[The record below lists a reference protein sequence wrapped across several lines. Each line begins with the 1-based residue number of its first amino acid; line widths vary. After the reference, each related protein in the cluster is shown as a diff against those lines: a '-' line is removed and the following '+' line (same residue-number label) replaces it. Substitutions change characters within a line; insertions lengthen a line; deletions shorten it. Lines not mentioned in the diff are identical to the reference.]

1 MILKNLTRRR
11 VPSRPNRDR
20 HRLRPTLT
28 MLEDRRLLST
38 FIVNNPTDTPVT
50 GQTDLRQAIV
60 QATTDTTNDTITF
73 DSTVFN
79 TPQTITLN
87 SGQLDLTK
95 ANGTLSIQGPG
106 ANLLSV
112 SGNNA
117 SRVFYLNGGSA
128 YLAGLT
134 VTGGYSANGGGLYNN
149 GGTAMLNNCTV
160 SGNSA
165 SNGGGGLDNNGGTAT
180 LTNCTVSYNSAS
192 NGGGGLDNNGGT
204 ATLTNC
210 TVSGNFAGNGGGG
223 LENNGGTATLTNCT
237 VSGNSATNSG
247 GGLENN
253 GGAAMLTLTNCTV
266 SGNTAGYYGNGG
278 GLYNKGGTATLTNTI
293 VAGNTAGTAGT
304 GPDASGVFTSQG
316 NNLIGETD
324 GSSGWVGSDLT
335 GTIAQPLNP
344 LLAPLGN
351 YGGPTQTM
359 ALLPGSPA
367 IDAGDDA
374 AAASL
379 TTDQRGVGFPR
390 ILGSHVDIG
399 AYEATPPDSFVVTT
413 AADVV
418 DANDGVTSLREAI
431 LAANADPNLT
441 TITFAPS
448 LDGTPIVL
456 TAGGDLD
463 VSTNVTIQ
471 GNGAANT
478 IIDASGL
485 GDRVLQVLPGG
496 DLTLD
501 GVTVTGGNEST
512 GTGGGTGGGIL
523 NDGTLAVTNTTISGN
538 MATYQ
543 GGGIFNN
550 GTLVVT
556 SSTFSG
562 NGRNNSDG
570 GGIAN
575 FGTLA
580 VTSSTFSDNA
590 GQEGGAIFNSQGQ
603 ATVTNTTISG
613 NTSDMNGGGIFNQ
626 STLAV
631 ISSTIFGNTAVAL
644 VGGGGIF
651 NVNTA
656 TVNNTIIAGSTAGD
670 LISFGSLSGT
680 NNLVQD
686 GTGTGLVNTITGD
699 PLLGPL
705 QNNGGP
711 TQTMALLPG
720 SPAIDAGN
728 NAAASGLTTD
738 QRGTG
743 FPRVLNMT
751 VDIGAF
757 ESSPIALQPAFAG
770 LNSATTTYGTPTVT
784 FTGTLAADTTPATG
798 NLTVT
803 ISGNGITAL
812 SQSASLDPN
821 GNFSATF
828 NTAALPANPSSPY
841 TVTYD
846 YAAQDNFLA
855 ATDASTTLTVNPA
868 TLTITANNDSKTYGT
883 LATFS
888 GTAFTET
895 GLVTANGDSITGV
908 TETSAGAPAPATV
921 AGSPYSI
928 VPSAA
933 VGTGLSNYT
942 IAYVNGNL
950 TVNAA
955 ALTITA
961 NSTSK
966 TYGTLTTF
974 SGTAFTETGL
984 VTANGDTITGVTE
997 TSTGAPASATV
1008 AGSPYSIVPSA
1019 AVGTGLSNYTIAY
1032 VNGNLT
1038 VNAAALTVTP
1048 TAESMTYGGTVPA
1061 LTYTYTG
1068 LVNGDTSA
1076 SFTGSLATT
1085 ATSSS
1090 GVGSYAITQGTLAAT
1105 GNYTIGTFNPAAPTV
1120 GDAGFETPPVG
1131 NGYQYNPTGTAWT
1144 FSGASPSGSGV
1155 AGNNSAFTSGNPNA
1169 PQGTQVAFLQE
1180 TGTITQSV
1188 AGWSAGTYTISFY
1201 AAQRANYG
1209 SQNFEVLVD
1218 GSVVGTFTPTTTT
1231 YQPYSTSTFTV
1242 AAGPH
1247 TIKILG
1253 LDTAGG
1259 DHTVFLDEVSVA
1271 SANVLTVKPATPTI
1285 SWSNPSLITDLTPLT
1300 GTQLDATASWVVG
1313 GSAVTVGGTFAYTPA
1328 AGTLLAAGT
1337 QTLSTTFT
1345 PSDSTDYTTA
1355 TATVQIVVLGPGV
1368 TVIGSQLYCVG
1379 GSSANDQVTINPAG
1393 SSNTG
1398 STGVTVQT
1406 LLNGVNTTTTYS
1418 QSFTTVNI
1426 IGGGG
1431 NETVQMAPTLTI
1443 NAVVTAG
1450 NGNDQ
1455 ATLGEG
1461 NNTVTL
1467 GNGNDKVQVQAG
1479 DGNNNVTVGNGN
1491 DTVTLGNGN
1500 NNVTVGNSNDTVTL
1514 GNGNNVVMAGTGND
1528 TISAGTGTNTVTA
1541 GAVGSTG
1548 NIQVTLGNGANDNV
1562 TLLGN
1567 GNDNVTVGTG
1577 NNDIV
1582 SVSGNGNGN
1591 DNVTVGNGTVGNG
1604 TGDSVSIV
1612 GNGNEKV
1619 TTGTGTGTTGTG
1631 TGTVHIA
1638 GTSNKTLNLGKGWTQ
1653 I

>member
-955 ALTITA
+955 ALT
-961 NSTSK
+961 
-966 TYGTLTTF
+966 
-974 SGTAFTETGL
+974 
-984 VTANGDTITGVTE
+984 
-997 TSTGAPASATV
+997 
-1008 AGSPYSIVPSA
+1008 
-1019 AVGTGLSNYTIAY
+1019 
-1032 VNGNLT
+1032 
-1038 VNAAALTVTP
+1038 VTP

-1313 GSAVTVGGTFAYTPA
+1313 GSAVTVGGTLPTRRQPGRCWRPGPRPCRPRSRRPTAPTIPPRRRPYRSSCWAPASRSSARSSTASAAAAPTTRSRSTRPA
-1328 AGTLLAAGT
+1328 AAIRAAPASRSRPCSTASTLRPRIASPSPPLISSGEAAMR
-1337 QTLSTTFT
+1337 
-1345 PSDSTDYTTA
+1345 PSKWR
-1355 TATVQIVVLGPGV
+1355 PR
-1368 TVIGSQLYCVG
+1368 
-1379 GSSANDQVTINPAG
+1379 
-1393 SSNTG
+1393 
-1398 STGVTVQT
+1398 
-1406 LLNGVNTTTTYS
+1406 
-1418 QSFTTVNI
+1418 
-1426 IGGGG
+1426 
-1431 NETVQMAPTLTI
+1431 
-1443 NAVVTAG
+1443 
-1450 NGNDQ
+1450 
-1455 ATLGEG
+1455 
-1461 NNTVTL
+1461 
-1467 GNGNDKVQVQAG
+1467 
-1479 DGNNNVTVGNGN
+1479 
-1491 DTVTLGNGN
+1491 
-1500 NNVTVGNSNDTVTL
+1500 
-1514 GNGNNVVMAGTGND
+1514 
-1528 TISAGTGTNTVTA
+1528 
-1541 GAVGSTG
+1541 
-1548 NIQVTLGNGANDNV
+1548 
-1562 TLLGN
+1562 
-1567 GNDNVTVGTG
+1567 
-1577 NNDIV
+1577 
-1582 SVSGNGNGN
+1582 
-1591 DNVTVGNGTVGNG
+1591 
-1604 TGDSVSIV
+1604 
-1612 GNGNEKV
+1612 
-1619 TTGTGTGTTGTG
+1619 
-1631 TGTVHIA
+1631 
-1638 GTSNKTLNLGKGWTQ
+1638 
-1653 I
+1653 